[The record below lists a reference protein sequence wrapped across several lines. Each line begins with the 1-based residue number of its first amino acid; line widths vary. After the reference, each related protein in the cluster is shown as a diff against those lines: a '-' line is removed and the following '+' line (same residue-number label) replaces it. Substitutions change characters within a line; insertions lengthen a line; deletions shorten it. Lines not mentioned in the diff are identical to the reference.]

1 MDSFSADGELFNL
14 QNALHQGRFTEA
26 LQFDITSLL
35 EENKLPA
42 QVLQLRALIALGKL
56 DEVISKTKGK
66 TPPELIAVG
75 ALAEFLKGN
84 VAEALSTVE
93 SLNKV
98 EGAAL
103 VPVGTILQGAGKSE
117 EALALLGTHQAN
129 LEAVALIVQIH
140 LQQNRTDLAIKE
152 VAAARR
158 WAQDS
163 LLVNLAESWV
173 GLRVGGEKYQQAF
186 YVFEEL
192 AQASSTCSSLSL
204 IWQAIAEIHLGRLDE
219 AEAALKQVLA
229 KDENNADAIA
239 NTIVL
244 STISGQDT
252 SQLLNQLKASSPN
265 HIFLHDI
272 QEKES
277 LFDKAASKFSAK
289 VAAV

>member
-1 MDSFSADGELFNL
+1 MDIYSADGELFNL
-14 QNALHQGRFTEA
+14 QNSLYQGRFAETLE
-26 LQFDITSLL
+26 FEITNLS

-42 QVLQLRALIALGKL
+42 QVLQLKAQLALGRL
-56 DEVISKTKGK
+56 DEVISETKGK
-66 TPPELIAVG
+66 TSPELFAIG
-75 ALAEFLKGN
+75 ALAEFLRGN
-84 VAEALSTVE
+84 VSEALSAIE
-93 SLNKV
+93 SLEKP

-103 VPVGTILQGAGKSE
+103 VPVATILHGAGKSD

-140 LQQNRTDLAIKE
+140 LQQNRTDLAVKE

-163 LLVNLAESWV
+163 LLVNLTESWV

-192 AQASSTCSSLSL
+192 AQASSTCSSQNL
-204 IWQAIAEIHLGRLDE
+204 IWQAIAEIHLGRLEE
-219 AEAALKQVLA
+219 AEAALQQVFSR
-229 KDENNADAIA
+229 DQQNIDAIA
-239 NTIVL
+239 NNIVL
-244 STISGQDT
+244 NTISGKISD
-252 SQLLNQLKASSPN
+252 QLLDDLRTLSPK
-265 HIFLHDI
+265 HILLHEK

-289 VAAV
+289 VAAA